1 MKKYGQP
8 SISRE
13 TRLLLLTIAISV
25 ASLWLL
31 ARIRFQDRPAAAAAV
46 PPVLAQLRPQSTYDD
61 LARSLSQLRPT
72 VLAAIVADDERR
84 PALRIGSD
92 AGIAL
97 AGFTLATVRLPQG
110 EVPSITPWMPRTL
123 DYPRYLVA
131 ADVFDEGLSLRP
143 VFVGSL
149 SETESP
155 VWSSALWQ
163 VPPHVDLSPGT
174 FVFTID
180 GSLAGIVVE
189 HVNRRAILPAT
200 HIFEAATHLRGET
213 PATRGDL
220 GLTARPTV
228 LGLAVAWVDPGGPG
242 AGHIMPTDI
251 IEAINGTE
259 IQSLDHWLSRVD
271 RIAAGE
277 SVTLRVRRRN
287 DVLDTKLVAVP
298 NTPAPGHSDLGLRLR
313 ASARIGV
320 EVLAVDPHSVGA
332 RARILPGDVI
342 SAIDGR
348 KISTPREARAAFD
361 AIPERGRALVAI
373 TRGSDH
379 HVLIVEK

>member
-8 SISRE
+8 SITRE
-13 TRLLLLTIAISV
+13 TRLLLLTIAISI

-31 ARIRFQDRPAAAAAV
+31 ARIRFQDRPAVAAAV

-72 VLAAIVADDERR
+72 VMAAIVADDERR

-92 AGIAL
+92 TGIAL
-97 AGFTLATVRLPQG
+97 SGFTLATVRLPQG
-110 EVPSITPWMPRTL
+110 DVPSITPWMPRTL

-143 VFVGSL
+143 LFVGSL
-149 SETESP
+149 SQAESP

-163 VPPHVDLSPGT
+163 LPPHVDVSPGT

-180 GSLAGIVVE
+180 GLLAGIVVE

-200 HIFEAATHLRGET
+200 HVFEAATALSVET
-213 PATRGDL
+213 PATPGGL
-220 GLTARPTV
+220 GINARPTA
-228 LGLAVAWVDPGGPG
+228 LGLAVAWVDPDGPG

-277 SVTLRVRRRN
+277 SVTLRVRRSK
-287 DVLDTKLVAVP
+287 DVLDTRLVAAP
-298 NTPAPGHSDLGLRLR
+298 SIPAHGNSNLGLRLR
-313 ASARIGV
+313 TSSPSGV
-320 EVLAVDPHSVGA
+320 EVLAVEPHSMGA
-332 RARILPGDVI
+332 RARILPGDII

-348 KISTPREARAAFD
+348 RISTPREARTAFD

-373 TRGSDH
+373 TRGTDH
-379 HVLIVEK
+379 HVLLVEK

>member
-1 MKKYGQP
+1 
-8 SISRE
+8 
-13 TRLLLLTIAISV
+13 
-25 ASLWLL
+25 
-31 ARIRFQDRPAAAAAV
+31 
-46 PPVLAQLRPQSTYDD
+46 
-61 LARSLSQLRPT
+61 
-72 VLAAIVADDERR
+72 
-84 PALRIGSD
+84 
-92 AGIAL
+92 
-97 AGFTLATVRLPQG
+97 
-110 EVPSITPWMPRTL
+110 
-123 DYPRYLVA
+123 
-131 ADVFDEGLSLRP
+131 
-143 VFVGSL
+143 
-149 SETESP
+149 
-155 VWSSALWQ
+155 
-163 VPPHVDLSPGT
+163 
-174 FVFTID
+174 
-180 GSLAGIVVE
+180 
-189 HVNRRAILPAT
+189 
-200 HIFEAATHLRGET
+200 
-213 PATRGDL
+213 
-220 GLTARPTV
+220 
-228 LGLAVAWVDPGGPG
+228 
-242 AGHIMPTDI
+242 MPTDI